1 MNHFSGSSGQ
11 KPFIIRRAQPEL
23 SGTFSKIKTI
33 EGVNPVPDRA
43 EEMSLEEILA
53 RVKYIAAKSV
63 LDFETVIRQGKALEK
78 FQIDTLDHLNGI
90 ILKQKKEERER
101 SKDPAL
107 NRLSPEEITEEL
119 RRRGFLKKE
128 EPEDE

>member
-1 MNHFSGSSGQ
+1 MTQ
-11 KPFIIRRAQPEL
+11 KPFIIRNAQQEL
-23 SGTFSKIKTI
+23 SGTFGKIKTI
-33 EGVNPVPDRA
+33 EGVNPVPDPA
-43 EEMSLEEILA
+43 EEMSLEELLA
-53 RVKYIAAKSV
+53 RIKYLAAKSV
-63 LDFETVIRQGKALEK
+63 LDFEVQIKQGKPLEK
-78 FQIDTLDHLNGI
+78 FQIDTLDQLNGI

-119 RRRGFLKKE
+119 KRRGFLNKE